1 VAVPSAAEAADV
13 DLAQV
18 SKKALASPAG
28 ARAGTIGKGMMIR
41 ADHSFAND
49 DPFRCFVSSV
59 ISPSRSVAL
68 TPSSFQLYILHVRC
82 CSNLLVFWCFIPA
95 DCTVLSNPA
104 VFFSLAGLL

>member
-1 VAVPSAAEAADV
+1 MVVAPTAAEAPDV

-41 ADHSFAND
+41 ANRSVADD
-49 DPFRCFVSSV
+49 DPLRCLVSSV

-68 TPSSFQLYILHVRC
+68 INT
-82 CSNLLVFWCFIPA
+82 LLLPA
-95 DCTVLSNPA
+95 IYTA
-104 VFFSLAGLL
+104 RTLLFKST